1 MTKKTTNNNQLIN
14 LTIMKYYYMDNW
26 SGDVR
31 QFNSLREAKKSARK
45 EDGRSIAICNANG
58 VVCTVKASGIV
69 YA

>member
-1 MTKKTTNNNQLIN
+1 MMNNNHQIYN
-14 LTIMKYYYMDNW
+14 IMYYYMDNW
-26 SGDVR
+26 TGNVR
-31 QFNSLREAKKSARK
+31 RFSTLREAKKSARK

>member
-1 MTKKTTNNNQLIN
+1 
-14 LTIMKYYYMDNW
+14 MKYYYMDNW

-45 EDGRSIAICNANG
+45 ENGRSIAICNANG